1 MIQNFG
7 EFKTLSDKR
16 KVLYWKLVGQAAI
29 AYPDEY
35 GQIVA
40 MHAIIAHEEGWDT
53 GRELAEIVA
62 VCAKRWPTLAFTH
75 A

>member
-1 MIQNFG
+1 
-7 EFKTLSDKR
+7 
-16 KVLYWKLVGQAAI
+16 
-29 AYPDEY
+29 
-35 GQIVA
+35 